1 MYLYIMSEERLNSIN
16 TKIFERNTPSRTLD
30 PAIDFRGHSTTYT
43 LFPIVDDT
51 VPPMPASCSEFSMS
65 NTFTPGTSAPFY
77 GYATKVDDESR
88 MRNIF
93 MAYQPSYAQSHYIPS
108 SSSDLYQDR
117 NIPNNTHIANPHEL
131 LQEVHVANSSVS
143 RITPSKSIS
152 FNEDTRQNIKNISCD
167 SIL

>member
-1 MYLYIMSEERLNSIN
+1 MSEERVNSIN
-16 TKIFERNTPSRTLD
+16 KKIFERNTPSRTLD

-43 LFPIVDDT
+43 SFPIVDNS
-51 VPPMPASCSEFSMS
+51 VPPMSATCSKFSMS

-77 GYATKVDDESR
+77 GYATNVDDESK
-88 MRNIF
+88 MRNIC

-117 NIPNNTHIANPHEL
+117 EIPNTHIANPHEL
-131 LQEVHVANSSVS
+131 LQEVHVANSSTS
-143 RITPSKSIS
+143 RITQSKNIS
-152 FNEDTRQNIKNISCD
+152 FYEDTRQNIKNISCV